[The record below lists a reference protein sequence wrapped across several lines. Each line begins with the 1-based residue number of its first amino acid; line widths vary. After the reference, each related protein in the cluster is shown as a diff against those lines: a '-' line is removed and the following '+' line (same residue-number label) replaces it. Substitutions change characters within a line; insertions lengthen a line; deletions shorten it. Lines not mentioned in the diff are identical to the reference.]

1 MTSRKTG
8 PSLVA
13 QRATQGPASRPAPRS
28 AGMSVARAITK
39 TVPAG
44 TASKAPR
51 ARKPRL
57 EELAAAAAAPSQALP
72 QGALRTPKTRGSYKT
87 SSRTDQQRL
96 AELKI
101 KLGDPDYMEGAILR
115 IATVLSARL
124 TLR

>member
-8 PSLVA
+8 RSLA
-13 QRATQGPASRPAPRS
+13 AERPAPRPAPRP
-28 AGMSVARAITK
+28 AGMSIARAITK

-44 TASKAPR
+44 TAAAAGAR
-51 ARKPRL
+51 AKKPRR
-57 EELAAAAAAPSQALP
+57 EELAAASAPMPSSPPRASRP
-72 QGALRTPKTRGSYKT
+72 RGSYRT
-87 SSRTDQQRL
+87 SSRGDQQRL
-96 AELKI
+96 AELKV

>member
-8 PSLVA
+8 RSPA
-13 QRATQGPASRPAPRS
+13 ASRAYEGAARSPSARIAPRP
-28 AGMSVARAITK
+28 AGMSVARAVTK
-39 TVPAG
+39 TAAKTVA
-44 TASKAPR
+44 T
-51 ARKPRL
+51 
-57 EELAAAAAAPSQALP
+57 AAAKPAAAP
-72 QGALRTPKTRGSYKT
+72 RTRGSYKV

-96 AELKI
+96 AELKV